1 MAFML
6 PVLAGVVLAVTA
18 LLAPAVAAA
27 WPAIQDATGVYVCQS
42 RPSQGAD
49 GQWTCRSRGQ
59 SYVGALV
66 EVAPPPGATPSFQ
79 RPVPYYSYPYASGPW
94 SRPQGPASG
103 YDELDPWLYG
113 GPPAPER

>member
-1 MAFML
+1 MRRVRGG
-6 PVLAGVVLAVTA
+6 VLLAATA
-18 LLAPAVAAA
+18 LLAPAAAGA

-66 EVAPPPGATPSFQ
+66 EVAPPPGATDFR
-79 RPVPYYSYPYASGPW
+79 RPVPYYSYPHAWGPW

-113 GPPAPER
+113 PPASER